1 MSAKIKQVTSVRI
14 PARSGRGVL
23 VKRGQLLKVI
33 TPEGTQV
40 GDLFAF
46 VQDSLDETL
55 SPSQTRSILNRFN
68 LTVGQPLYSVTRR
81 PLLLL
86 EEDKVG
92 VHDLLAPA
100 CDPLRYLEDFGVENH
115 PNCRDNLN
123 AALKDLGA
131 SPLGFPDPIN
141 LFQNTPI
148 TDLEG
153 SRETRESLAAPGD
166 YVLLRALTNLVVVV
180 SACPQDM
187 TALNG
192 WKPKEL
198 LIEVYE

>member
-1 MSAKIKQVTSVRI
+1 M
-14 PARSGRGVL
+14 L

-123 AALKDLGA
+123 AALKDLGV
-131 SPLGFPDPIN
+131 SPPGFPDPIN

-153 SRETRESLAAPGD
+153 SRESRESRPLPRPEIMSFSG
-166 YVLLRALTNLVVVV
+166 L
-180 SACPQDM
+180 
-187 TALNG
+187 
-192 WKPKEL
+192 
-198 LIEVYE
+198 